1 MTSHLTIV
9 GGGLGGLVAAIA
21 AREAGYEVT
30 VHEARGQLG
39 GRTRTT
45 PGPFRAN
52 WGPHVVYGDGP
63 MWSWLSERGLARPA
77 HRPPA
82 IQRTAFR
89 VDGRARLL
97 PPAKAVRAAVRLRGL
112 TAPVDRPFAEW
123 AAEELGDV
131 ETANRLSNLMG
142 VVTFDHDPGRL
153 SAAFVHERLVRAS
166 KLPPT
171 VRYVAGGWASLASR
185 LAERARGMDVRLLTE
200 SPVDTLPPPPVVLA
214 IPLARAAALLGDET
228 LRWTGTRTALLDVGM
243 SRRRRD
249 PFLLSDLDAPGWAET
264 YSQADPSLAPDGEEL
279 VQAQTGLRPGETLD
293 EGIGRIEALLDTA
306 YQAWRERETWRRRMV
321 VEDETGALDLPG
333 TTWRDRPSGDRG
345 DGVHLV
351 GDMVAAPGLLAEV
364 SFNSALDAIS
374 RLAGERRLTRV
385 A

>member
-1 MTSHLTIV
+1 
-9 GGGLGGLVAAIA
+9 
-21 AREAGYEVT
+21 
-30 VHEARGQLG
+30 
-39 GRTRTT
+39 
-45 PGPFRAN
+45 
-52 WGPHVVYGDGP
+52 
-63 MWSWLSERGLARPA
+63 
-77 HRPPA
+77 
-82 IQRTAFR
+82 
-89 VDGRARLL
+89 
-97 PPAKAVRAAVRLRGL
+97 
-112 TAPVDRPFAEW
+112 
-123 AAEELGDV
+123 
-131 ETANRLSNLMG
+131 
-142 VVTFDHDPGRL
+142 
-153 SAAFVHERLVRAS
+153 
-166 KLPPT
+166 
-171 VRYVAGGWASLASR
+171 
-185 LAERARGMDVRLLTE
+185 
-200 SPVDTLPPPPVVLA
+200 
-214 IPLARAAALLGDET
+214 
-228 LRWTGTRTALLDVGM
+228 M

-306 YQAWRERETWRRRMV
+306 YQGWRERETWRRRMV
-321 VEDETGALDLPG
+321 VEDETWALDLPG